1 MGHNRDRWNDEAVV
15 IALQPWE
22 IDIIDRGLLRLAE
35 LADANPTRYGLLGHG
50 AKPAL
55 AIVEK
60 IDHVLEYQG
69 YGGIDGLRSLVDE
82 RRGDGVD
89 ASAY

>member
-1 MGHNRDRWNDEAVV
+1 MGHNRDQWNDEAVV

-22 IDIIDRGLLRLAE
+22 IDIIDSALLRLAQ
-35 LADANPTRYGLLGHG
+35 LADAHPRRYGLLGHG

-55 AIVEK
+55 AIIDK
-60 IDHVLEYQG
+60 IDQVLEYQG
-69 YGGIDGLRSLVDE
+69 YGGIEGLRSLVDE

>member
-1 MGHNRDRWNDEAVV
+1 MGHSRDEWNEEAVV

-22 IDIIDRGLLRLAE
+22 IDLIDRGLLRLAQ
-35 LADANPTRYGLLGHG
+35 LADVNPQRYGLFGHG

-55 AIVEK
+55 AIIDK
-60 IDHVLEYQG
+60 IDQVLEYQG
-69 YGGIDGLRSLVDE
+69 YGGIEGLRSFVDE

>member
-1 MGHNRDRWNDEAVV
+1 MGHNRDQWNEEAVF

-22 IDIIDRGLLRLAE
+22 IDIIDRGLLRLAQ
-35 LADANPTRYGLLGHG
+35 LADANPQRYGLLGNG
-50 AKPAL
+50 PKPAL
-55 AIVEK
+55 AILEK
-60 IDHVLEYQG
+60 IDQVLEYQG
-69 YGGIDGLRSLVDE
+69 YGGIEGLRSLVDE

>member
-1 MGHNRDRWNDEAVV
+1 MGPSRDQWNDEAVV

-22 IDIIDRGLLRLAE
+22 IDIIDRALLRLAQ
-35 LADANPTRYGLLGHG
+35 LADAHPRRYGLMGHG

-55 AIVEK
+55 GIIDK
-60 IDHVLEYQG
+60 IDQVLEYQG